1 MTAFGVEPYGQ
12 PKYLEIAREAHGVYR
27 RRQG

>member
-12 PKYLEIAREAHGVYR
+12 PK
-27 RRQG
+27 